1 MWKQL
6 DAPWQWAFE
15 QAWEAFRNG
24 SIPIG
29 AAIVDGDGILVSKG
43 RNRIYDKIR
52 AKNPFMSHA
61 EMGALLDLDAA
72 NRDAVKKLILFT
84 TMEPCPMCMG
94 SLVMTGIRRLRVAA
108 RDPYCG
114 AVHYCQDD
122 PYIASKHMDV
132 AFAPPLLE
140 TVQLALQSYYE
151 YPRLEAGKTS
161 VVVDLFERDNPRA
174 VAIARILYRER
185 WLDRK
190 VEESASMSEIFDYIA
205 VMAERGSL

>member
-1 MWKQL
+1 
-6 DAPWQWAFE
+6 
-15 QAWEAFRNG
+15 
-24 SIPIG
+24 
-29 AAIVDGDGILVSKG
+29 
-43 RNRIYDKIR
+43 
-52 AKNPFMSHA
+52 MSHA
-61 EMGALLDLDAA
+61 EMRALLDLD
-72 NRDAVKKLILFT
+72 
-84 TMEPCPMCMG
+84 
-94 SLVMTGIRRLRVAA
+94 AA

-114 AVHYCQDD
+114 AVHYCRDD

-174 VAIARILYRER
+174 VAIARTLYRER

-190 VEESASMSEIFDYIA
+190 VGERASMSEIYDYIA
-205 VMAERGSL
+205 VMVERGSL